1 MSQLTLNLKTM
12 MKNEKSNQVV
22 GIFCASILC
31 LTSMSCS
38 QAPSAEDR
46 VVALLAK
53 DAPYHL
59 VSEELFE
66 DLGWDLP
73 DGGAAVTELANAA
86 PGGALDPRDLESI
99 SPETLGYTA
108 RWHEVRFNTYG
119 LDWDIGGL
127 HLTPRDPLPNLPTM
141 VIVNGGAANWYEFF
155 IGPKNH
161 PGLGQY
167 LAQRVPVL
175 LLSIPGNYRHG
186 GWSNSDFGERIPG
199 YLLDRDVSAEEVKTR
214 NAVYTFRVVT
224 DGVMAIVDEVVQG
237 PAVVIGHSTGGEVQF
252 MLKDALT
259 EKNRGL
265 SMGWGTGG
273 PAGLKSMRGFRGVR
287 SIDDYLHVT
296 KLRARTPDQYS
307 RGYLGPLN
315 PFWDPARPR
324 QEIAADWMGAE
335 AQRRAQ
341 FKQPLQDLEHTSAI
355 NLLPEVSAQI
365 RETLAGNAY
374 GIEAQDV
381 IDDLFSTMRAPV
393 TGYKKMIWTTAKLD
407 TGHWHENPAE
417 AREVLISA
425 EFRAANPDIPIRVLV
440 FDVPMTHYG
449 HIEKPRELAG
459 GLVAA
464 LRWLATP

>member
-1 MSQLTLNLKTM
+1 MT
-12 MKNEKSNQVV
+12 KNEKSNQFVNTSCGIMLWLALV
-22 GIFCASILC
+22 GC
-31 LTSMSCS
+31 TE
-38 QAPSAEDR
+38 PPTAEEQ
-46 VVALLAK
+46 VIALLAD

-59 VSEELFE
+59 VSEELFDE
-66 DLGWDLP
+66 LGWDLP

-99 SPETLGYTA
+99 SSKTLGYTA

-119 LDWDIGGL
+119 LDWDISGL
-127 HLTPRDPLPNLPTM
+127 QLTPRDPVPGLPTM
-141 VIVNGGAANWYEFF
+141 VIINGGAANWYEFF
-155 IGPKNH
+155 IDPKNR

-186 GWSNSDFGERIPG
+186 GWSNSEFSERIPG
-199 YLLDRDVSAEEVKTR
+199 YLLDRDVSAEETKIR
-214 NAVYTFRVVT
+214 NAVYTFRVIT
-224 DGVMAIVDEVVQG
+224 DGVLAIIDDVVTG

-252 MLKDALT
+252 MLKDALA

-335 AQRRAQ
+335 AHRRAQ
-341 FKQPLQDLEHTSAI
+341 FKQPLQDMEHSSAI

-365 RETLAGNAY
+365 REALADNPY
-374 GIEAQDV
+374 GIEAQEV
-381 IDDLFSTMRAPV
+381 IDDLFSTMNSPV
-393 TGYKKMIWTTAKLD
+393 TGYNKMIWTTAKLD

-417 AREVLISA
+417 AREVIISA
-425 EFRAANPDIPIRVLV
+425 EFRAANPGIPIRVLV

>member
-1 MSQLTLNLKTM
+1 MQNIRVIVPRNAPIVAVFLGITLCQTL
-12 MKNEKSNQVV
+12 V
-22 GIFCASILC
+22 GCADS
-31 LTSMSCS
+31 
-38 QAPSAEDR
+38 PSAEDR
-46 VVALLAK
+46 VVALLAN

-59 VSEELFE
+59 VSAELFDE
-66 DLGWDLP
+66 LGWDLP

-99 SPETLGYTA
+99 SPEALGYTA

-119 LDWDIGGL
+119 FDWDISGL
-127 HLTPRDPLPNLPTM
+127 QLTPRDPRPGLPTM
-141 VIVNGGAANWYEFF
+141 VIINGGAANWYEFF
-155 IGPKNH
+155 IDPKNR

-167 LAQRVPVL
+167 LAQRIPVL

-186 GWSNSDFGERIPG
+186 GWTNSEFGERIPG
-199 YLLDRDVSAEEVKTR
+199 YLLDRDVSAEEAKIR
-214 NAVYTFRVVT
+214 NAVYTFRVIT
-224 DGVMAIVDEVVQG
+224 DGVLAIIDDVVTG

-252 MLKDALT
+252 MLKDALA

-273 PAGLKSMRGFRGVR
+273 PAGLKSMREFRGVR

-315 PFWDPARPR
+315 PFWDPDRPR
-324 QEIAADWMGAE
+324 LEIATAWMGAE
-335 AQRRAQ
+335 EHRRAQ
-341 FKQPLQDLEHTSAI
+341 FKQPLQDMEHSSAI
-355 NLLPEVSAQI
+355 NLLPEVSTQI
-365 RETLAGNAY
+365 RDTLADNPY
-374 GIEAQDV
+374 GIEAQEV
-381 IDDLFSTMRAPV
+381 IDDLFSTMNSPV
-393 TGYKKMIWTTAKLD
+393 IGYKKMIWTTAKLD
-407 TGHWHENPAE
+407 TGHWNEDPSK
-417 AREVLISA
+417 AREVIIST
-425 EFRAANPDIPIRVLV
+425 EFRDANPGIPIRVLV

-464 LRWLATP
+464 LRWLTAP

>member
-1 MSQLTLNLKTM
+1 MRSIRAIVS
-12 MKNEKSNQVV
+12 SNSPVAV
-22 GIFCASILC
+22 ACLGVALC
-31 LTSMSCS
+31 LTIVGCS
-38 QAPSAEDR
+38 EPPSAEDH
-46 VVALLAK
+46 VVALLAD

-59 VSEELFE
+59 VSKELFE
-66 DLGWDLP
+66 ELGWNLP

-99 SPETLGYTA
+99 SPEALGYTA

-119 LDWDIGGL
+119 LNWDITGL
-127 HLTPRDPLPNLPTM
+127 QLTPRDPPPGLPTM
-141 VIVNGGAANWYEFF
+141 VIINGGAANWYEFF
-155 IGPKNH
+155 IDPKNR

-186 GWSNSDFGERIPG
+186 GWTNSEFAERIPG
-199 YLLDRDVSAEEVKTR
+199 YLLDRDVSAEETKIR

-224 DGVMAIVDEVVQG
+224 DGVMAILDEVVSG

-252 MLKDALT
+252 ILKDALA

-273 PAGLKSMRGFRGVR
+273 PAGLKSMREFRGVR
-287 SIDDYLHVT
+287 SIDDYLHIT
-296 KLRARTPDQYS
+296 KLRARTPDQYA

-315 PFWDPARPR
+315 PVWDPVRPR
-324 QEIAADWMGAE
+324 QEIAAAWMRAE
-335 AQRRAQ
+335 EHRRAQ
-341 FKQPLQDLEHTSAI
+341 FKQPLQDMEHSSAI
-355 NLLPEVSAQI
+355 NLLPQVSAQI
-365 RETLAGNAY
+365 RETLADNPY
-374 GIEAQDV
+374 GIEAQEV

-393 TGYKKMIWTTAKLD
+393 AGYRKMIWTTGKLESNHWNEDPAK
-407 TGHWHENPAE
+407 

-425 EFRAANPDIPIRVLV
+425 EFRDANPDIPIRVLV

-449 HIEKPRELAG
+449 HIEKPRQLAG

>member
-1 MSQLTLNLKTM
+1 MHNIRVIVPRNAPIVAAFLGVALCQTL
-12 MKNEKSNQVV
+12 V
-22 GIFCASILC
+22 GCADS
-31 LTSMSCS
+31 
-38 QAPSAEDR
+38 PSAEDQ
-46 VVALLAK
+46 VVALLAN

-59 VSEELFE
+59 VSAELFDE
-66 DLGWDLP
+66 LGWDLP
-73 DGGAAVTELANAA
+73 DGGAAVTELAKAA

-99 SPETLGYTA
+99 SPAALGYTA

-119 LDWDIGGL
+119 LDWDITGL
-127 HLTPRDPLPNLPTM
+127 QLTPRDPRPGLPTM
-141 VIVNGGAANWYEFF
+141 VIINGGAANWYEFF
-155 IGPKNH
+155 VDPKNR

-186 GWSNSDFGERIPG
+186 GWTNSEFGKRIPG
-199 YLLDRDVSAEEVKTR
+199 YLLDRDVSAEETKIR
-214 NAVYTFRVVT
+214 NAVYTFRVIT
-224 DGVMAIVDEVVQG
+224 DGVLAIIDEVVTG

-252 MLKDALT
+252 ILKDALA

-273 PAGLKSMRGFRGVR
+273 PAGLKSMREFRGVR

-315 PFWDPARPR
+315 PFWDPDRPR
-324 QEIAADWMGAE
+324 QEIATAWMGAE
-335 AQRRAQ
+335 EHRRAQ
-341 FKQPLQDLEHTSAI
+341 FKQPLQDMEHSSAI
-355 NLLPEVSAQI
+355 NLLPQVSAQI
-365 RETLAGNAY
+365 RETLANNLY
-374 GIEAQDV
+374 GIDAQEV
-381 IDDLFSTMRAPV
+381 IDDLFSTMRAPIA
-393 TGYKKMIWTTAKLD
+393 GYRKMIWTTAKLD
-407 TGHWHENPAE
+407 TGHWNEDPSK
-417 AREVLISA
+417 AREVIISA
-425 EFRAANPDIPIRVLV
+425 EFRDANPDIPIRVLV

-464 LRWLATP
+464 LRWLTAP

>member
-1 MSQLTLNLKTM
+1 MR
-12 MKNEKSNQVV
+12 
-22 GIFCASILC
+22 SIRAIVINNSLVAVAFLGVTLC
-31 LTSMSCS
+31 LTIVGCS
-38 QAPSAEDR
+38 EPPSAEDH
-46 VVALLAK
+46 VVALLAD

-59 VSEELFE
+59 VSKELFE
-66 DLGWDLP
+66 ELGWNLP

-99 SPETLGYTA
+99 SPEALGYTA

-119 LDWDIGGL
+119 LDWDITGL
-127 HLTPRDPLPNLPTM
+127 QLTPRDPSPGLPTM
-141 VIVNGGAANWYEFF
+141 VIINGGAANWYEFF
-155 IGPKNH
+155 IDPKNR

-186 GWSNSDFGERIPG
+186 GWSNSEFAERIPG
-199 YLLDRDVSAEEVKTR
+199 YLLDRDVSAEETKIR

-224 DGVMAIVDEVVQG
+224 DGVMAILDEVVSG

-252 MLKDALT
+252 ILKDALAG
-259 EKNRGL
+259 KNRGL

-273 PAGLKSMRGFRGVR
+273 PAGLKSMREFRGVR
-287 SIDDYLHVT
+287 SIDDYLHIT
-296 KLRARTPDQYS
+296 KLRARTPDQYA

-324 QEIAADWMGAE
+324 QEIAAAWMGAE
-335 AQRRAQ
+335 EHRRAQ
-341 FKQPLQDLEHTSAI
+341 FKQPLQDMEHSSAI
-355 NLLPEVSAQI
+355 NLLPQVSAQI
-365 RETLAGNAY
+365 RETLADNPY
-374 GIEAQDV
+374 GIEAQEV

-393 TGYKKMIWTTAKLD
+393 AGYRKMIWTTGKLD
-407 TGHWHENPAE
+407 SNHWNEDPAK

-425 EFRAANPDIPIRVLV
+425 EFRDANPDIPIRVLV
-440 FDVPMTHYG
+440 FDVPLTHYG
-449 HIEKPRELAG
+449 HIEKPRQLAG

-464 LRWLATP
+464 LRWLADT

>member
-1 MSQLTLNLKTM
+1 
-12 MKNEKSNQVV
+12 
-22 GIFCASILC
+22 
-31 LTSMSCS
+31 
-38 QAPSAEDR
+38 
-46 VVALLAK
+46 
-53 DAPYHL
+53 
-59 VSEELFE
+59 
-66 DLGWDLP
+66 
-73 DGGAAVTELANAA
+73 
-86 PGGALDPRDLESI
+86 
-99 SPETLGYTA
+99 
-108 RWHEVRFNTYG
+108 
-119 LDWDIGGL
+119 DWDISGL
-127 HLTPRDPLPNLPTM
+127 QLTPLDPLPGLPTM
-141 VIVNGGAANWYEFF
+141 VIINGGAANWYEFF
-155 IGPKNH
+155 IDPKNR

-167 LAQRVPVL
+167 LAQRIPVL

-186 GWSNSDFGERIPG
+186 GWTNMEFGERIPG
-199 YLLDRDVSAEEVKTR
+199 YLLDRDVSAEEARIR

-224 DGVMAIVDEVVQG
+224 DGVMAILDEVVAG
-237 PAVVIGHSTGGEVQF
+237 PVVIIGHSTGGEVQYI
-252 MLKDALT
+252 LNEALSK
-259 EKNRGL
+259 KNRGL
-265 SMGWGTGG
+265 SIGWGTGG
-273 PAGLKSMRGFRGVR
+273 PAGLESMRSFRGVR

-296 KLRARTPDQYS
+296 QLRARTPDQYS

-315 PFWDPARPR
+315 PFWDPARTR

-335 AQRRAQ
+335 AHRRAQ
-341 FKQPLQDLEHTSAI
+341 FKQPLQDMEHSSAI

-365 RETLAGNAY
+365 RETLEGNAY

-381 IDDLFSTMRAPV
+381 VDDLFSTMRAPV

-425 EFRAANPDIPIRVLV
+425 EFRAANPASPIRVLA

>member
-1 MSQLTLNLKTM
+1 
-12 MKNEKSNQVV
+12 
-22 GIFCASILC
+22 
-31 LTSMSCS
+31 MSCS

-46 VVALLAK
+46 VVALLAD

-86 PGGALDPRDLESI
+86 PGSAIDPRDLESI
-99 SPETLGYTA
+99 SPKTLGYTA

-119 LDWDIGGL
+119 LDWDISGL
-127 HLTPRDPLPNLPTM
+127 QLTPRDPLPDLPTM
-141 VIVNGGAANWYEFF
+141 VIINGGAANWYEFF
-155 IGPKNH
+155 VDPKNR

-186 GWSNSDFGERIPG
+186 GWTELDFGERIPG
-199 YLLDRDVSAEEVKTR
+199 YLLDRDVSVEEVKIR

-224 DGVMAIVDEVVQG
+224 DGVKAILEAVVPG
-237 PAVVIGHSTGGEVQF
+237 PAVIIGHSTGGEIQF
-252 MLKDALT
+252 ILKDALA

-273 PAGLKSMRGFRGVR
+273 PAGLQSMREFRGTR

-296 KLRARTPDQYS
+296 RLRPRTPDQYAG
-307 RGYLGPLN
+307 GYLGPLN
-315 PFWDPARPR
+315 PFWDPTRPR
-324 QEIAADWMGAE
+324 QEIAAEWMGAE
-335 AQRRAQ
+335 QHRRAQ
-341 FKQPLQDLEHTSAI
+341 FKQPLQDMEHSSAI
-355 NLLPEVSAQI
+355 NLLADVSAQI
-365 RETLAGNAY
+365 RETLADNLY
-374 GIEAQDV
+374 GIDAQEV
-381 IDDLFSTMRAPV
+381 IDDLFSTMRAPIE
-393 TGYKKMIWTTAKLD
+393 GYNKMIWTSGRLDSNHWNEDPAK
-407 TGHWHENPAE
+407 

-440 FDVPMTHYG
+440 FDVPLTHYG

-464 LRWLATP
+464 LRWLAQP